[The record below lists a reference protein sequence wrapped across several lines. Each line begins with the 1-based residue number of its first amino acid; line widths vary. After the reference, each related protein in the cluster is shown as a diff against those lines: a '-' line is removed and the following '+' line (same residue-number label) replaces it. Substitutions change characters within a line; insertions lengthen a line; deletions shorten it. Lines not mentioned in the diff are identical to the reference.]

1 MKKEKEYSRVNDD
14 SDLRL
19 ACISFVKQNQEQ
31 QEELVVFLI
40 RVPTPP
46 PAPGKGSSLKLTD
59 WFKARLLQGNSKTF
73 VILPEIK
80 TSVRQGSTSARG
92 ATGSELL
99 PFRRLVALTM

>member
-19 ACISFVKQNQEQ
+19 DCISFVKQNQEQ

-46 PAPGKGSSLKLTD
+46 PAPGKGSSLKLTN
-59 WFKARLLQGNSKTF
+59 WFKARLLQGNS
-73 VILPEIK
+73 
-80 TSVRQGSTSARG
+80 
-92 ATGSELL
+92 
-99 PFRRLVALTM
+99 